1 MGSANGLLDGRVAL
15 VTGGARGIGFEVGA
29 RLAAAGA
36 AVVLADITEGPV
48 GEAAERLRTDGAR
61 AAGVVMDV
69 TDEASVAAG
78 FDEAEAALGAVD
90 VLVANAG
97 VLVLERALDLS
108 VGDFRRVVDVNLTG
122 SFLTCAEGARRML
135 RAGRGGRIIISS
147 SLFGLRGGVENTAY
161 SSSKFGVIGLAQCLA
176 AELGEAG
183 ITVNAVCPGQVDTVM
198 IRDLIAER
206 ARLTGSPA
214 EEVEQAM
221 LARIPSRRMARPEE
235 VADTY
240 VWLASDMAGY
250 VTGQSIVVD
259 GGWQLG

>member
-1 MGSANGLLDGRVAL
+1 MALLDGRTAL

-36 AVVLADITEGPV
+36 AVALADVAADGV
-48 GEAAERLRTDGAR
+48 REAADRLVADGAR
-61 AAGVVMDV
+61 AVGVVMDV

-78 FDEAEAALGAVD
+78 FDEAERGLGAVD

-97 VLVLERALDLS
+97 ILVLERALELS
-108 VGDFRRVVDVNLTG
+108 VADYRRVLEVNVTG
-122 SFLTCAEGARRML
+122 TFVTCREGARRMVDG
-135 RAGRGGRIIISS
+135 GRGGRVIVSS
-147 SLFGLRGGVENTAY
+147 SLFGLRGGVENSAY
-161 SSSKFGVIGLAQCLA
+161 SSSKFAVVGLTQCLA
-176 AELGEAG
+176 AELGEHG

-198 IRDLIAER
+198 MRDLIAER
-206 ARLTGSPA
+206 ARLTGSSVT
-214 EEVEQAM
+214 EVEQAM
-221 LARIPSRRMARPEE
+221 LARIPSRRLARPEE

-240 VWLASDMAGY
+240 VWLASPMAGY

>member
-1 MGSANGLLDGRVAL
+1 MALLDGRTAL

-36 AVVLADITEGPV
+36 AVVLADVAADGV
-48 GEAAERLRTDGAR
+48 REAADRLGTGGAR
-61 AAGVVMDV
+61 AVGVVMDV

-78 FDEAEAALGAVD
+78 FDEAERALGAVD

-97 VLVLERALDLS
+97 ILVLERAVDLS
-108 VGDFRRVVDVNLTG
+108 VADYRRVLEVNVTG
-122 SFLTCAEGARRML
+122 TFVTCREGARRMVDGGL
-135 RAGRGGRIIISS
+135 GGRIIVSS
-147 SLFGLRGGVENTAY
+147 SLFGLRGGVENSAY
-161 SSSKFGVIGLAQCLA
+161 SSSKFAVVGLTQCLA
-176 AELGEAG
+176 AELGEHG

-198 IRDLIAER
+198 MRDLIAER
-206 ARLTGSPA
+206 ARLTGSSTA
-214 EEVEQAM
+214 EVEQAM
-221 LARIPSRRMARPEE
+221 LARIPSRRLARPEE

-240 VWLASDMAGY
+240 VWLASPMAGY

>member
-1 MGSANGLLDGRVAL
+1 MALLDGRVAL

-29 RLAAAGA
+29 RLAAAGS
-36 AVVLADITEGPV
+36 AVVLADIAGDAV
-48 GEAAERLRTDGAR
+48 REAADRLRAGGAR
-61 AAGVVMDV
+61 ATGVVVDV
-69 TDEASVAAG
+69 TDEESVAAA
-78 FDEAEAALGAVD
+78 FDQAEAALGAVD
-90 VLVANAG
+90 ILVANAG
-97 VLVLERALDLS
+97 ILVLERALDLS
-108 VGDFRRVVDVNLTG
+108 VRDYRRVLEVNLTG
-122 SFLTCAEGARRML
+122 TFVTCREGGRRMV

-161 SSSKFGVIGLAQCLA
+161 SSSKFGVVGLAQCLA
-176 AELGEAG
+176 AELGENG

-206 ARLTGSPA
+206 ARLTDSSP

-235 VADTY
+235 VADAY

>member
-1 MGSANGLLDGRVAL
+1 MGLLDGRVAL
-15 VTGGARGIGFEVGA
+15 VTGGARGIGREVGA

-36 AVVLADITEGPV
+36 AVVLADVAEGAV
-48 GEAAERLRTDGAR
+48 REAAAHLRADGAR
-61 AAGVVMDV
+61 VAGVAVDV
-69 TDEASVAAG
+69 TEEVSVAAA
-78 FDEAEAALGAVD
+78 FDEAEAVLGAVD

-97 VLVLERALDLS
+97 ILVLERALDLS
-108 VGDFRRVVDVNLTG
+108 AADYRRVLDVNLTG
-122 SFLTCAEGARRML
+122 TFLTCREGARRMVQ
-135 RAGRGGRIIISS
+135 AGRGGRIIVSS

-161 SSSKFGVIGLAQCLA
+161 SSSKFGVVGLAQCLA
-176 AELGEAG
+176 AELGESG

-206 ARLTGSPA
+206 ARLTGSSPEA
-214 EEVEQAM
+214 VEQAM
-221 LARIPSRRMARPEE
+221 LARIPSRRMARPAE
-235 VADTY
+235 VADAY